1 MNELFD
7 THLIGVATH
16 RLRNAALSKQAWGRS
31 TGSPM
36 EELEKGPKELKRFAA
51 P

>member
-1 MNELFD
+1 MALPRQGKCMTVLLKDKDE
-7 THLIGVATH
+7 TIIG
-16 RLRNAALSKQAWGRS
+16 LS

-36 EELEKGPKELKRFAA
+36 EKLEKGPKELKRFAA